1 MLHVYR
7 FFNFLLLTVLIAA
20 ICPVHAE
27 KAVADRFKIAIGG
40 YTLSRYDTAMSLSE
54 PNLGVGISI
63 RPDDTLGL
71 ERKQTVLQLGGYY
84 RFSKKHALTYSW
96 YSISSQGSKS
106 LEEEFDWIDENGDPI
121 TIPVGASVN
130 TSIDYDIY
138 KVGYLWSFYHTDKVE
153 LSAGAGLHVTR
164 IAVGLQTD
172 TTSSGIDAEDVAITV
187 PLPVFSFR
195 LGYNITPK
203 FSWGLQTEAF
213 ALKYDEWDGVF
224 TESSLAM
231 EYRVFKN
238 ISLGIGLSSNSLKI
252 NRYTSKYKFVYDNRI
267 SGLLVYTAAYF

>member
-1 MLHVYR
+1 MLNVYR
-7 FFNFLLLTVLIAA
+7 FFNFILLAMLIAA
-20 ICPVHAE
+20 INPVHAE
-27 KAVADRFKIAIGG
+27 DAVSDRFKIAIGG
-40 YTLSRYDTAMSLSE
+40 YTLSRYDTGMSLTE

-71 ERKQTVLQLGGYY
+71 KRKQTVLQLSGYY

-96 YSISSQGSKS
+96 YSISSQGNKT
-106 LEEEFDWIDENGDPI
+106 LEEEFDWIDENGDTI
-121 TIPVGASVN
+121 TIPIGASVD

-153 LSAGAGLHVTR
+153 LSAGAGLHITR
-164 IAVGLQTD
+164 IAVGLQAD
-172 TTSSGIDAEDVAITV
+172 TTSSGVDAEDAAITL

-195 LGYNITPK
+195 LGYYVTPK
-203 FSWGLQTEAF
+203 LSWGIQTEAF
-213 ALKYDEWDGVF
+213 ALRFDEWDGVF

-238 ISLGIGLSSNSLKI
+238 VGLGAGFSSNSLKI
-252 NRYTSKYKFVYDNRI
+252 TQDTSKYTFIFDNRI
-267 SGLLVYTAAYF
+267 SGLLLYVAAYF